1 MASAP
6 AAICRIYRSNFRGH
20 YPGKQKTFLIFLI
33 ALVKFS
39 LNLENF
45 QKEDESSS
53 LIISEII
60 DGERCG

>member
-1 MASAP
+1 M
-6 AAICRIYRSNFRGH
+6 
-20 YPGKQKTFLIFLI
+20 
-33 ALVKFS
+33 KFS

-60 DGERCG
+60 ECERCG

>member
-1 MASAP
+1 MK
-6 AAICRIYRSNFRGH
+6 AIPPILCRIYRSNFKGH

-33 ALVKFS
+33 AFVKFS